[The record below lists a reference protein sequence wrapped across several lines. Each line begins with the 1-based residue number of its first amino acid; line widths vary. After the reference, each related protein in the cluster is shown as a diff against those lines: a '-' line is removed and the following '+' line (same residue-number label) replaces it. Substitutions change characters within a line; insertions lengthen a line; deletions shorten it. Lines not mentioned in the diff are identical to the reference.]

1 MSYLYKLS
9 KEILF
14 LLGQVNKPKEIF
26 SNCKKVVKFIFI
38 VIEKAENHESLY
50 ILNRSAYDRME
61 REQMTR

>member
-26 SNCKKVVKFIFI
+26 SDCKKVVKFIFI
-38 VIEKAENHESLY
+38 EIENAENHDRDALYTLNAWFESL
-50 ILNRSAYDRME
+50 
-61 REQMTR
+61 TT